1 MGGSSV
7 PSSAAPK
14 SSDRSASWSGGDTSL
29 RPSSLLP
36 LRMRERFGDWII
48 EGEDGE
54 SKRTFELWDDELAVL
69 LLPLAGS
76 IMDLD
81 RSRVCLDW
89 RNFGNLDGFAGVEA
103 DVEWRALEDMMK
115 REREVVRRRRGS
127 CGRWRVAEADCTV
140 GVGGKAW
147 QSWSPIPLSPSNWY
161 QSHKTTPSSAFF
173 FPSQ

>member
-1 MGGSSV
+1 
-7 PSSAAPK
+7 
-14 SSDRSASWSGGDTSL
+14 
-29 RPSSLLP
+29 
-36 LRMRERFGDWII
+36 MRERFGDWII

-115 REREVVRRRRGS
+115 R
-127 CGRWRVAEADCTV
+127 
-140 GVGGKAW
+140 
-147 QSWSPIPLSPSNWY
+147 
-161 QSHKTTPSSAFF
+161 
-173 FPSQ
+173 